1 MKNHPLF
8 NTIHTFIQAH
18 NLLPTGTSVVVGLSG
33 GPDSLFLLHYLSQL
47 HTAGS
52 IKLIAA
58 HLDHAWR
65 PESASEVIFCQ
76 QAAESLG
83 IPFVHARLPD
93 LPFSAPWRG
102 SKEDEGRKARR
113 FFLEKVT
120 REHGAERI
128 ALAHHAQDQQET
140 FFIRLLRGAT
150 LTGLTGMKP
159 QQGLYIRP
167 LLQIHKTDILAYLH
181 EHKISYLTDPSN
193 ESPLFL
199 RNRIR
204 ATVIPSLRSCDA
216 RFDKNFL
223 STITRLQETEDF
235 LETLAQQTLTQI
247 STAQAGTPCLD
258 LTALRTIHPVLQYRV
273 ILTWLCQEKL
283 PFQPTQSFLDEL
295 LRFLLSPRG
304 GSHAVHAS
312 WRLVKKGKTAW
323 LEKDLKR

>member
-1 MKNHPLF
+1 MKNHALF
-8 NTIHTFIQAH
+8 NAVHTFVQAH
-18 NLLPTGTSVVVGLSG
+18 NLLPAGKTFVMGLSG
-33 GPDSLFLLHYLSQL
+33 GPDSLFLLHYLSLL
-47 HTAGS
+47 HTAGT

-65 PESASEVIFCQ
+65 TESASEVVFCQ
-76 QAAESLG
+76 QAAENLN

-102 SKEDEGRKARR
+102 SKEDVGRKARR
-113 FFLEKVT
+113 FFLEKVAH
-120 REHGAERI
+120 EHGAERI

-140 FFIRLLRGAT
+140 LFIRLLRGAT

-159 QQGLYIRP
+159 KQGLYIRP
-167 LLQIHKTDILAYLH
+167 LLHINKTDILTFLH
-181 EHKISYLTDPSN
+181 EQGVRYLTDPSN

-204 ATVIPSLRSCDA
+204 ATVIPALRSCDE

-235 LETLAQQTLTQI
+235 LETLVQQTLTQI
-247 STAQAGTPCLD
+247 SSLHSGTICLD
-258 LTALRTIHPVLQYRV
+258 LPALQRTHPVLQYRIV
-273 ILTWLCQEKL
+273 FAWLCQEKL
-283 PFQPTQSFLDEL
+283 PFQPTQAFLDEL
-295 LRFLLSPRG
+295 LRFLFSPRG
-304 GSHAVHAS
+304 GSHTIHTS

-323 LEKDLKR
+323 LEKKP